1 MRKLTTLF
9 AITVVAIGMSLTS
22 CSNDD
27 DYVRPDY
34 PAIEKPI
41 YTPVQ
46 NPIFIDVENPIFIE
60 IENPIYIKPDNPIFI
75 DIENPIYPVP
85 ENPVEPDFN
94 YSTVIE
100 VYACGN
106 VILFDNGNFVS
117 VRSEFVGK
125 IEVGSYVHRDKVT
138 RAAVF
143 AKEVNYQD
151 FESLSNDDYC
161 GYEYG
166 VVYETNVGRGYYG
179 LIETPY
185 YENMNTLFLEGFTD
199 SVLN

>member
-1 MRKLTTLF
+1 MKNLSKAF
-9 AITVVAIGMSLTS
+9 TVVLFVAALAFTS
-22 CSNDD
+22 CSKDD
-27 DYVRPDY
+27 DYVRPDL

-41 YTPVQ
+41 YKPVE
-46 NPIFIDVENPIFIE
+46 NPIFIDVENPIYID
-60 IENPIYIKPDNPIFI
+60 IENPIYIKPDNPIFV

-106 VILFDNGNFVS
+106 VVLFENGDFVS
-117 VRSEFVGK
+117 VKREFVGE
-125 IEVGSYVHRDKVT
+125 IEVGSYVHRDRVT
-138 RAAVF
+138 KGAIF

-151 FESLSNDDYC
+151 FESVSSDDYC

-166 VVYETNVGRGYYG
+166 VVYEISVDRSYYG

-199 SVLN
+199 SILN